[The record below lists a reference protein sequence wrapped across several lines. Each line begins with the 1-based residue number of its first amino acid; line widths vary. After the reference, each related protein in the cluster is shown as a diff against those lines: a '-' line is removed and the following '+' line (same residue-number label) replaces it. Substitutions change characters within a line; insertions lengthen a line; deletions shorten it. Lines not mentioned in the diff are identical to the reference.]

1 MTMKHED
8 FRERIDEMRD
18 GELPDPLK
26 TEFTAH
32 LAACGLCRQDYER
45 RASLAW
51 RLFRP
56 AEAPSAAR
64 VEAFTRA
71 VMEKIPG
78 QASAPAPRA
87 GAWRNLWWVVPSLGF
102 ALAALILALRRGA
115 PALMVPLDSQLLIGS
130 HSTVAEMVAP
140 LDPANSQRL
149 VAVEEQ

>member
-1 MTMKHED
+1 MKHEN
-8 FRERIDEMRD
+8 FRELIDEMRD
-18 GELPDPLK
+18 GDLPDQLK
-26 TEFTAH
+26 KEFAAH
-32 LAACGLCRQDYER
+32 LSACDACRRDYER
-45 RASLAW
+45 RLSLVR

-56 AEAPSAAR
+56 AEAPSAAQ

-78 QASAPAPRA
+78 QADAAAPRM
-87 GAWRNLWWVVPSLGF
+87 GAWRNLWWIVPSLGF

-140 LDPANSQRL
+140 LDPANSRRL